1 VFSPVRLRKRA
12 LTAALGL
19 ALGLTLTGCG
29 TGTSVPASAY
39 GNPGTVDTPEQR
51 LEVLNALDS
60 RVNAVG
66 YRLALA
72 NADLCPD
79 TGPATGLLLHA
90 ESQYSDYLRPA
101 ARVRWG
107 LEGDLPGVA
116 AIAPDSPAERAGLQ
130 TGDLL
135 LSVNGTSFSRG
146 EPGIAAAFEGLAA
159 NIARLD
165 DALASGNVRLVVRRD
180 GLERDV
186 TVSPVTACAYLFQVD
201 PSTELNAR
209 ADGQRVFVA
218 SAMAVFAETD
228 DDLAVILGHEMAHN
242 VLKHREFFDER
253 GFARS
258 ILGNYGNAPW
268 ELVQAEREADRVGL
282 YLMARAGYDPARG
295 PVFLRALAQRA
306 PGLRY
311 AQWGHPST
319 GARARAQQVTAD
331 EIQERQA
338 SGQPLMPF

>member
-1 VFSPVRLRKRA
+1 M
-12 LTAALGL
+12 
-19 ALGLTLTGCG
+19 
-29 TGTSVPASAY
+29 
-39 GNPGTVDTPEQR
+39 
-51 LEVLNALDS
+51 LNALDT

-90 ESQYSDYLRPA
+90 ESQYSDYLRAA
-101 ARVRWG
+101 ARARWG

-135 LSVNGTSFSRG
+135 ISVNGIPFTRG
-146 EPGIAAAFEGLAA
+146 EPGMPAAFEGLAA

-165 DALASGNVRLVVRRD
+165 DALAAGQARLVVRRD
-180 GLERDV
+180 GFERGF
-186 TVSPVTACAYLFQVD
+186 TISPVRACAYLFQVD

-209 ADGQRVFVA
+209 ADGHRVFVA

-242 VLKHREFFDER
+242 VLEHREFFAER

-268 ELVQAEREADRVGL
+268 ELVRAEREADRVGL
-282 YLMARAGYDPARG
+282 YLMARAGYDPSRG
-295 PVFLRALAQRA
+295 PVFWRALADHD
-306 PGLRY
+306 PSLRY
-311 AQWGHPST
+311 AQWGHPSA
-319 GARARAQQVTAD
+319 GSRIRALQATVGEIGTKQV
-331 EIQERQA
+331 
-338 SGQPLMPF
+338 SGQPLIPF

>member
-1 VFSPVRLRKRA
+1 MSRVGRCGIEVLALCLA
-12 LTAALGL
+12 LTLPLAA
-19 ALGLTLTGCG
+19 CG
-29 TGTSVPASAY
+29 TGTVPASAY
-39 GNPGTVDTPEQR
+39 GGTAAADTPEQR
-51 LEVLNALDS
+51 LSVLNALDF

-72 NADLCPD
+72 NADLCPH

-101 ARVRWG
+101 ARARWG

-116 AIAPDSPAERAGLQ
+116 AVAPDSPAERAGIQ

-135 LSVNGTSFSRG
+135 ISVNGGPFAQGTPDG
-146 EPGIAAAFEGLAA
+146 PAAFEGLAA

-165 DALASGNVRLVVRRD
+165 DAVAAGDARLVVRRN
-180 GLERDV
+180 GLERAV
-186 TVSPVTACAYLFQVD
+186 TVSPVRACAYVFQVD

-209 ADGQRVFVA
+209 ADGHRVFVA

-242 VLKHREFFDER
+242 VLEHREFFAER

-258 ILGNYGNAPW
+258 ILGNFGNAPW
-268 ELVQAEREADRVGL
+268 ELVRAERDADRVGL

-295 PVFLRALAQRA
+295 PLFWRALADRD
-306 PGLRY
+306 PGVRY
-311 AQWGHPST
+311 AQWGHPSA
-319 GARARAQQVTAD
+319 GSRARALQVTVG
-331 EIQERQA
+331 EIERKQA
-338 SGQPLMPF
+338 SGQALTPF

>member
-1 VFSPVRLRKRA
+1 VPGRGHRLKGA
-12 LTAALGL
+12 LTLSLGLML
-19 ALGLTLTGCG
+19 ALGACG
-29 TGTSVPASAY
+29 TGTSVPATAY
-39 GNPGTVDTPEQR
+39 GDAGVADTPEQR
-51 LEVLNALDS
+51 LAVLSTLDT

-66 YRLALA
+66 YRLAAA
-72 NADLCPD
+72 NVDLCPD

-90 ESQYSDYLRPA
+90 ESQYSDYLRQA
-101 ARVRWG
+101 ARARWG

-135 LSVNGTSFSRG
+135 ISVNGIPFTRS
-146 EPGIAAAFEGLAA
+146 EPGVPANFEGLAA

-165 DALASGNVRLVVRRD
+165 DALIAGDARLVIRRD
-180 GLERDV
+180 GLERGV
-186 TVSPVTACAYLFQVD
+186 TVSPVRACAYVFQVD

-209 ADGQRVFVA
+209 ADGHRVFVA
-218 SAMAVFAETD
+218 TAMAVFAETD

-242 VLKHREFFDER
+242 VLEHREFFDER

-295 PVFLRALAQRA
+295 PVFWRALAERD
-306 PGLRY
+306 PGVRY
-311 AQWGHPST
+311 AQWGHPSA
-319 GARARAQQVTAD
+319 GARARALQVTAD
-331 EIQERQA
+331 EIRQKGA
-338 SGQPLMPF
+338 SGQSLVPF

>member
-1 VFSPVRLRKRA
+1 M
-12 LTAALGL
+12 LG
-19 ALGLTLTGCG
+19 TL
-29 TGTSVPASAY
+29 
-39 GNPGTVDTPEQR
+39 DT
-51 LEVLNALDS
+51 

-101 ARVRWG
+101 ARARWG

-116 AIAPDSPAERAGLQ
+116 AIAPDSPAEKAGLQ

-135 LSVNGTSFSRG
+135 ISVNGIPFTQG
-146 EPGIAAAFEGLAA
+146 EPGMPAAFEGLAA

-165 DALASGNVRLVVRRD
+165 NALAAGNATLVARRD
-180 GLERDV
+180 GLERSV
-186 TVSPVTACAYLFQVD
+186 TLSPVTACAYVFQVD

-209 ADGQRVFVA
+209 ADGHRVYVA
-218 SAMAVFAETD
+218 SAMAVFAEAD

-242 VLKHREFFDER
+242 VLEHREFFDER

-258 ILGNYGNAPW
+258 ILGNYGNSPW
-268 ELVQAEREADRVGL
+268 ELVAAEREADRVGL

-295 PVFLRALAQRA
+295 PVFWRALADRD
-306 PGLRY
+306 PGVRY
-311 AQWGHPST
+311 AQWGHPSA
-319 GARARAQQVTAD
+319 GARARAQQVTVG
-331 EIQERQA
+331 EIHDKQA